1 MYKSITIVLL
11 MISFIGVFTQ
21 TLANPISDIRQDE
34 DQLQECIDR
43 VDPVN
48 PSPLTRTDRLMI
60 VTDCIQ
66 QIQNSL

>member
-1 MYKSITIVLL
+1 MYRSITVVLL
-11 MISFIGVFTQ
+11 IISVISVNTQ
-21 TLANPISDIRQDE
+21 TFATSISDGLQDE
-34 DQLQECIDR
+34 DQLQKCIDR

-66 QIQNSL
+66 QMQNSH